1 MVPAAGFIAVSLAG
15 GLAFVVFRAVAGCH
29 AGIDGCRFSSPS
41 GVGIGSFS
49 YTLAFSRLDFGF
61 V

>member
-1 MVPAAGFIAVSLAG
+1 MVPAAGLTAVSLAC
-15 GLAFVVFRAVAGCH
+15 GLAFAVIRAVAGCH